1 MTQVR
6 FYALS
11 NKEKEA
17 RLQFACRLIEK
28 AYSLGHSIYIQAASA
43 EQANTLDELLWQFNR
58 SSFIPHGLADSESA
72 QGDTIIIGDKPPAS
86 SHSDVLINLGSQVST
101 AHGQFA
107 RINEII
113 SADEESLLQGRQRYR
128 FYKEQGYQAETF
140 KI

>member
-6 FYALS
+6 FYALK
-11 NKEKEA
+11 NKENEA

-28 AYSLGHSIYIQAASA
+28 AYSLGHNIYVQAASA
-43 EQANTLDELLWQFNR
+43 EQAKTLDELLWQFSP
-58 SSFIPHGLADSESA
+58 SSFVPHGVAGSESA
-72 QGDTIIIGDKPPAS
+72 QEETVVIGEKPPAANQT
-86 SHSDVLINLGSQVST
+86 DVLISLGSEPST

-113 SADEESLLQGRQRYR
+113 SADEESLLQGRKRYR
-128 FYKEQGYQAETF
+128 FYKDQGYQVETF

>member
-1 MTQVR
+1 MAKVS

-11 NKEKEA
+11 SKQSEA

-28 AYSLGHSIYIQAASA
+28 AYSLGHKLYVQTASP
-43 EQANTLDELLWQFNR
+43 EQAKTLDELLWQFSP
-58 SSFIPHGLADSESA
+58 SSFVPHAVAGSESA
-72 QGDTIIIGDKPPAS
+72 QAEAVIIGEKLPAA
-86 SHSDVLINLGSQVST
+86 SHTDVLINLGSEASE

-113 SADEESLLQGRQRYR
+113 AADEESLLQGRKRYR
-128 FYKEQGYQAETF
+128 FYKDQGYQVETF

>member
-6 FYALS
+6 FYALKS
-11 NKEKEA
+11 KENEA

-28 AYSLGHSIYIQAASA
+28 AYSLGHNIYVQAASA
-43 EQANTLDELLWQFNR
+43 EQAKTLDELLWQFSP
-58 SSFIPHGLADSESA
+58 SSFVPHGIAGSESA
-72 QGDTIIIGDKPPAS
+72 QAEVVVIGEKLPAA
-86 SHSDVLINLGSQVST
+86 SHTDVLINLGSEPST

-113 SADEESLLQGRQRYR
+113 TADEESLLQGRKRYR